1 MIVRID
7 PASPSSPAEQLVAQI
22 AASID
27 CGELA
32 PGERL
37 PTIRSL
43 AADLGLAPGTV
54 AKAYAELERAGWLH
68 GQGRRGTVV
77 AERRPSIEEQR
88 VAHAAAAL
96 ADAIAGTGL
105 GLVDA
110 HRALDMALARLNGG
124 GRARPVS

>member
-7 PASPSSPAEQLVAQI
+7 PSSPSSPAEQLVAQI

-27 CGELA
+27 SGELS
-32 PGERL
+32 PGGRL

-54 AKAYAELERAGWLH
+54 AKAYTELERAGWLH

-77 AERRPSIEEQR
+77 AERRPSADEEEIAR
-88 VAHAAAAL
+88 AAAAL
-96 ADAIAGTGL
+96 ADVVSASRL
-105 GLVDA
+105 GVADA
-110 HRALDMALARLNGG
+110 HRALDMALARLQRGATAG
-124 GRARPVS
+124 

>member
-27 CGELA
+27 GGELA
-32 PGERL
+32 PGDRL

-77 AERRPSIEEQR
+77 AERRPSDEEQR
-88 VAHAAAAL
+88 VAQAAEAL
-96 ADAIAGTGL
+96 ADVIARSRL
-105 GLVDA
+105 GVADA
-110 HRALDMALARLNGG
+110 HRALDLALARLHRDGATG
-124 GRARPVS
+124 

>member
-22 AASID
+22 AASIEA
-27 CGELA
+27 GELGV
-32 PGERL
+32 GERL

-77 AERRPSIEEQR
+77 AAREPSGDERRVAEAAEVLAELVTASRMSI
-88 VAHAAAAL
+88 A
-96 ADAIAGTGL
+96 
-105 GLVDA
+105 DA
-110 HRALDMALARLNGG
+110 HRALDLALVRLRRDGS
-124 GRARPVS
+124 PS

>member
-1 MIVRID
+1 MIVRVD

-27 CGELA
+27 GGELA

-77 AERRPSIEEQR
+77 AERRPSADEQR
-88 VAHAAAAL
+88 VAQAAEAL
-96 ADAIAGTGL
+96 ADVIAGSRL
-105 GLVDA
+105 GVVDA
-110 HRALDMALARLNGG
+110 HRALDLALARLQRDGMAG
-124 GRARPVS
+124 

>member
-1 MIVRID
+1 MIVRVD

-27 CGELA
+27 GGELA

-77 AERRPSIEEQR
+77 AERRPSADEQR
-88 VAHAAAAL
+88 VAQAAEAL
-96 ADAIAGTGL
+96 ADVIARSRL
-105 GLVDA
+105 GVADA
-110 HRALDMALARLNGG
+110 HRALDLALARLQRDGMAG
-124 GRARPVS
+124 

>member
-7 PASPSSPAEQLVAQI
+7 PASPSPPAEQLVAQV

-27 CGELA
+27 GGELS
-32 PGERL
+32 PGDRL

-77 AERRPSIEEQR
+77 AERLPSIDEQR
-88 VAHAAAAL
+88 VAQAAAAL
-96 ADAIAGTGL
+96 ADEVAASRL
-105 GLVDA
+105 GVADA
-110 HRALDMALARLNGG
+110 HRALDLAFARLQRG
-124 GRARPVS
+124 AAT